1 MTPPGNVLI
10 VDDERAF
17 FETYQEILVPEGYR
31 VEWAPDRKTAQA
43 RLQESTWD
51 VVVLDQRLQ
60 GAAGSDSGIDLI
72 AEIVPTG
79 AKVIVATAYA
89 DDKMIDRAFKD
100 GAYDYLE
107 KLPTLPMMLRI
118 KVRNAS
124 EAVRE
129 RRLASLNDAQR
140 ELEIQGLWAACRIES
155 NGNRKGRL
163 LEDLMVL
170 MFKTIQGM
178 MNTSIRRT
186 SADEEID
193 IVIRNEST
201 DQFWVGE
208 RSPYIIVECKNWS
221 KHVGPI
227 ELVVF
232 RDKIVNR
239 GGRCRLGFF
248 VAAGGFTEGFQTRS
262 DTFRKDDHLVVPIG
276 PADLDELVLSKNRNE
291 TLKKLHERAVMGGH
305 DSS

>member
-1 MTPPGNVLI
+1 MLI

-17 FETYQEILVPEGYR
+17 FETYQDILVPEGYR
-31 VEWAPDRKTAQA
+31 IDWAADRKSAQA
-43 RLQESTWD
+43 KLQESTWD

-60 GAAGSDSGIDLI
+60 GSAGSDSGIDLI

-89 DDKMIDRAFKD
+89 DEKMIERAFKD

-129 RRLASLNDAQR
+129 RRLASLSDAQR
-140 ELEIQGLWAACRIES
+140 EEEIRGLWNACRTET

-163 LEDLMVL
+163 LEELLVL
-170 MFKTIQGM
+170 LFKTVPGL
-178 MNTSIRRT
+178 MNTSTNRT

-193 IVIRNEST
+193 IIIRNESQ
-201 DQFWVGE
+201 DPFWAGE
-208 RSPYIIVECKNWS
+208 RSSYILVECKNWS
-221 KHVGPI
+221 KHVGPG
-227 ELVVF
+227 ELIIF
-232 RDKIVNR
+232 RDKLVNR

-248 VAAGGFTEGFQTRS
+248 VAAGGFTEGFHSRS
-262 DTFRKDDHLVVPIG
+262 ATFRKDDHLVVAVG
-276 PADLDELVLSKNRNE
+276 PTELDALVHSANRNE
-291 TLKKLHERAVMGGH
+291 TFKKLHESAVMSGN
-305 DSS
+305 SES

>member
-17 FETYQEILVPEGYR
+17 FETYQEILIPEGYR

-60 GAAGSDSGIDLI
+60 GAAGSDSGIDLVS
-72 AEIVPTG
+72 EIVPTG
-79 AKVIVATAYA
+79 AKVIIATAYA
-89 DDKMIDRAFKD
+89 DEKMIERAFKD

-140 ELEIQGLWAACRIES
+140 EVEIQGLWAACRTES

-170 MFKTIQGM
+170 MFKTIQGL
-178 MNTSIRRT
+178 MNTSIRKT

-201 DQFWVGE
+201 DPFWVGE

-276 PADLDELVLSKNRNE
+276 PADLDALVLSKDRNE
-291 TLKKLHERAVMGGH
+291 TLKKLHERTVMGGH
-305 DSS
+305 DPS